1 MPIVNAS
8 TGGYPAALSLSE
20 SDYSKLLG
28 LDDGD
33 VTYLEDTSYLRA
45 SRSGDLVVIYESNG
59 KTYDVLVGN
68 L

>member
-1 MPIVNAS
+1 MPIVDAS
-8 TGGYPAALSLSE
+8 TGGYSAALSLPE

-33 VTYLEDTSYLRA
+33 TTYLGDTSYLRA

-59 KTYDVLVGN
+59 RAYDVLVGN